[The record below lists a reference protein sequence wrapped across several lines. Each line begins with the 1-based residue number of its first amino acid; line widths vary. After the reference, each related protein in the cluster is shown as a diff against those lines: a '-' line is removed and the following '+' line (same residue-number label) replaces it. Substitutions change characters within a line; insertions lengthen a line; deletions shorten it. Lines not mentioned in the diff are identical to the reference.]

1 MPNLTENLMSF
12 SDFRLKVAKRILE
25 TIIEKHLSPVRS
37 MLIINSSYTFYSSNK
52 IDNAFAKNNYY
63 PRAIYERKNPT
74 SLCIYRVYLY
84 TDINELNNQNS

>member
-1 MPNLTENLMSF
+1 MPNSTENLMSF

-52 IDNAFAKNNYY
+52 IDYTFAKNIYY
-63 PRAIYERKNPT
+63 PRAIYERKKPT

-84 TDINELNNQNS
+84 TDINELNNQNA

>member
-52 IDNAFAKNNYY
+52 FAYTFAKNNYY
-63 PRAIYERKNPT
+63 PRAIYEKKNP
-74 SLCIYRVYLY
+74 RVCVY
-84 TDINELNNQNS
+84 TVFIFIQI

>member
-52 IDNAFAKNNYY
+52 IAYTFAK
-63 PRAIYERKNPT
+63 K
-74 SLCIYRVYLY
+74 
-84 TDINELNNQNS
+84 

>member
-37 MLIINSSYTFYSSNK
+37 MLIINSSYNSIVATKLLIHSQK
-52 IDNAFAKNNYY
+52 IIIILEQFTK
-63 PRAIYERKNPT
+63 KKPT

>member
-37 MLIINSSYTFYSSNK
+37 MLIINSPYTFYSSNK
-52 IDNAFAKNNYY
+52 IAYTFAKNNYY
-63 PRAIYERKNPT
+63 PRVIYEKKNHEFVYIPCL
-74 SLCIYRVYLY
+74 SLYRYK
-84 TDINELNNQNS
+84 

>member
-1 MPNLTENLMSF
+1 MSF

-52 IDNAFAKNNYY
+52 IAYTFAKNNYY
-63 PRAIYERKNPT
+63 PRAIYEKKPHEFVYIPCL
-74 SLCIYRVYLY
+74 SLYRYK
-84 TDINELNNQNS
+84 

>member
-1 MPNLTENLMSF
+1 MSF

-52 IDNAFAKNNYY
+52 NTFAKNNYY
-63 PRAIYERKNPT
+63 PRAIYEKKKTHQFVYIPCL
-74 SLCIYRVYLY
+74 SLYRYK
-84 TDINELNNQNS
+84 

>member
-25 TIIEKHLSPVRS
+25 TIIEKHLSPFRS
-37 MLIINSSYTFYSSNK
+37 MLIINSSYTFYSSNT
-52 IDNAFAKNNYY
+52 IGDTFAKNNYY
-63 PRAIYERKNPT
+63 PRAINEEKKPT

>member
-12 SDFRLKVAKRILE
+12 SDFCLKVAKRILE

-52 IDNAFAKNNYY
+52 IAYTFAKNNYY
-63 PRAIYERKNPT
+63 PRAIYEKKT
-74 SLCIYRVYLY
+74 HQFVYVYLY
-84 TDINELNNQNS
+84 TDINELNNQNA

>member
-12 SDFRLKVAKRILE
+12 SDFCLKVAKRILE

-52 IDNAFAKNNYY
+52 IAYTFAKNNYY
-63 PRAIYERKNPT
+63 ILEQFTEKNTHQFVYIPCLSLYIYK
-74 SLCIYRVYLY
+74 
-84 TDINELNNQNS
+84 

>member
-37 MLIINSSYTFYSSNK
+37 MLIINSSYSFYSSNK
-52 IDNAFAKNNYY
+52 IAYTFAKNNYY
-63 PRAIYERKNPT
+63 PRAIYEKKNPHQYVYIPCL
-74 SLCIYRVYLY
+74 SLYRYK
-84 TDINELNNQNS
+84 

>member
-37 MLIINSSYTFYSSNK
+37 MLIINSSYNSIVATKLLIHSQK
-52 IDNAFAKNNYY
+52 IIIILEQFTK
-63 PRAIYERKNPT
+63 KNPT

-84 TDINELNNQNS
+84 TDINELNIQNS

>member
-1 MPNLTENLMSF
+1 MPNLTENLMSI

-52 IDNAFAKNNYY
+52 IAYTFAKNNYY
-63 PRAIYERKNPT
+63 PRAIYEEKKTHQFVYIPCL
-74 SLCIYRVYLY
+74 SLYRYK
-84 TDINELNNQNS
+84 